1 MSLRM
6 MKQIPNKRHTK
17 PKTATKKQ
25 HPHLR
30 MLLFYFSDNTLP
42 LSFSQT
48 SVRPFLSLLPRRAK
62 FPQDFPDVAVDA
74 YALI

>member
-1 MSLRM
+1 MSPRM

-25 HPHLR
+25 YPQVR

-48 SVRPFLSLLPRRAK
+48 SVRVFFSLPSRRNQ